1 MASRCSVLE
10 EELSCPVCCDIY
22 KDPVVLECS
31 HSFCKDCLEKSWQE
45 KVYQECPVCRR
56 ISFAMHPPLNLAL
69 RNTCEAFLQQR
80 SQGAA
85 GKDQQAEELCN
96 LHGEKLKLFCF
107 DDKAPVCVICQTSE
121 THENHQVR
129 PAKEATRKNK
139 EEIETMLKTLQ
150 RKLKVFTRVKETWEE
165 IAEHIKNQQQNTERQ
180 IKEQFEKLHQFLKDE
195 EAARIAELR
204 EEEEHKSDMMKEK
217 IERMTQEI
225 SSLSGT
231 IKAIEQ
237 ELGAED
243 ISFLKNYKNTVRR
256 AQCTLRV
263 KDPEEVPGAL
273 INVAKHLGNLKYRV
287 WEKMLDVVQYTS
299 VILDP
304 NTANQHLILY
314 EDLTSVRYSN
324 NNQQGP
330 ENPERFDP
338 SAYVLGSE
346 GFSSGKHRWDVEVG
360 EVDNLCLG
368 IARKSIKRKGI
379 VPLNPGQGVWCVWF
393 CAGKYT
399 ALTSHP
405 TRLTLRRKP
414 QKIRVQLDWDRGE
427 VSFSDPSD
435 NTSLYTFKHR
445 FTEKVF
451 PLFFTHSSSIALQ
464 ICQVKVSITV
474 K

>member
-195 EAARIAELR
+195 ETARIAELR
-204 EEEEHKSDMMKEK
+204 EEEEHKSDTMKEK
-217 IERMTQEI
+217 IEKMTQEI

-231 IKAIEQ
+231 IRAIER

-243 ISFLKNYKNTVRR
+243 VSFLQNYKDIKERSQV
-256 AQCTLRV
+256 RV
-263 KDPEEVPGAL
+263 KDPEEVSGAL

-287 WEKMLDVVQYTS
+287 WEKMLDVVQYTP
-299 VILDP
+299 VVLDP
-304 NTANQHLILY
+304 NTAHPKFVMSEDMTSMRFSY
-314 EDLTSVRYSN
+314 ET
-324 NNQQGP
+324 QQLP
-330 ENPERFDP
+330 ENPERFNRWVC
-338 SAYVLGSE
+338 VLGSE
-346 GFSSGKHRWDVEVG
+346 GFSSGEHSWDVHVG
-360 EVDNLCLG
+360 EADFWRLG
-368 IARKSIKRKGI
+368 VVKKSVKRKGD
-379 VPLNPGQGVWCVWF
+379 VPDTPAEGVWSVLLF
-393 CAGKYT
+393 HRNYEAVT
-399 ALTSHP
+399 SPPTLLTVVK
-405 TRLTLRRKP
+405 KP
-414 QKIRVQLDWDRGE
+414 QKIRVQLDWDKGQL
-427 VSFSDPSD
+427 SFSDLSH
-435 NTSLYTFKHR
+435 NTPLYTFKHR

-451 PLFFTHSSSIALQ
+451 PLFISIDPTVPLQ
-464 ICQVKVSITV
+464 ICSMKVFVS
-474 K
+474 KS